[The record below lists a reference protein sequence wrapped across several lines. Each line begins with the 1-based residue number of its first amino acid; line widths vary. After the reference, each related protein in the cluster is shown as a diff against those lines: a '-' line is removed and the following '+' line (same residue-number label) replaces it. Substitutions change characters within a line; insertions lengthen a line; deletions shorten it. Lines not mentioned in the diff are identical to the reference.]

1 MKILIPLFIIVFLL
15 GACKSTKLNS
25 ISSTKF
31 NSDIRYD
38 SIKDIEGTAYKTVK
52 IGVQEWMAEN
62 LKTTKYK
69 NGDDIITSMPFDKD
83 LTEDVKPKFQW
94 AYDAQDYLV
103 VDYGRLYT
111 WYIIEDSRGVCPAGW
126 HVPTKQDW
134 SILSLNLGGEKI
146 AGSKLKEA
154 DTLHWGQSNLSLN
167 TNGFTALPAGF
178 RYNLG
183 AFSNLGDYASWWT
196 MSDDSQGN
204 AWIRFVKKDEP
215 LMLMFLNEKNDGH
228 AIRCIKD

>member
-1 MKILIPLFIIVFLL
+1 MKIFIPLFIIVFLL

-103 VDYGRLYT
+103 VDMV
-111 WYIIEDSRGVCPAGW
+111 VCIHGILLKIQEGSVLLAGTCQ
-126 HVPTKQDW
+126 P
-134 SILSLNLGGEKI
+134 IKI
-146 AGSKLKEA
+146 GL
-154 DTLHWGQSNLSLN
+154 
-167 TNGFTALPAGF
+167 F
-178 RYNLG
+178 
-183 AFSNLGDYASWWT
+183 
-196 MSDDSQGN
+196 
-204 AWIRFVKKDEP
+204 
-215 LMLMFLNEKNDGH
+215 
-228 AIRCIKD
+228 